1 MSSSARNA
9 LAAFGPGAFTESGTA
24 TPSTLV
30 AALEHEVLHRVIG
43 AAEAAARDAVEELNA
58 LGHQL
63 VADPDAPLCFA
74 GALPDGRTLRLEVN
88 VVGSSSLRVLASGE
102 LPEELIPTPGEARF
116 YEQVDAARARE
127 AREGYDALAGE
138 EKLALCL
145 GEMEAE
151 VNNGGWEQYFLNSAG
166 DHAHDALRALD
177 AIGAGIAAGIL
188 REAMKVFGKDGPPAD
203 RGAREQRLLAL
214 TTKQRAT
221 LDRLS
226 TRYYARAEPIADI
239 AGNSRGLAL
248 PPAT

>member
-1 MSSSARNA
+1 MT
-9 LAAFGPGAFTESGTA
+9 LAAFTPDAFTASATA

-30 AALEHEVLHRVIG
+30 AGVEHEVLQRVIR
-43 AAEAAARDAVEELNA
+43 AAEAAARDAVAELNA

-63 VADPDAPLCFA
+63 AADPDAPLSFA
-74 GALPDGRTLRLEVN
+74 GALPDGRTLHLEVS
-88 VVGSSSLRVLASGE
+88 VVGSSSLRVLAPGE
-102 LPEELIPTPGEARF
+102 LPAELVPSPGEARF
-116 YEQVDAARARE
+116 YQRLDAARARE
-127 AREGYDALAGE
+127 AREGYDALSGD

-166 DHAHDALRALD
+166 DHAHDAHRALE
-177 AIGAGIAAGIL
+177 ALGATTAAGIL

-214 TTKQRAT
+214 TEKQRAT

-239 AGNSRGLAL
+239 AGNSSGLTL
-248 PPAT
+248 PPPA

>member
-1 MSSSARNA
+1 MT
-9 LAAFGPGAFTESGTA
+9 LAPFTPGAFTASATA
-24 TPSTLV
+24 TPSPLV
-30 AALEHEVLHRVIG
+30 AGIEHEVLQRVIR
-43 AAEAAARDAVEELNA
+43 AAEAAARDAVAELNS

-63 VADPDAPLCFA
+63 APDPEAPLCFA

-88 VVGSSSLRVLASGE
+88 VVGSTSLRVLAPGE
-102 LPEELIPTPGEARF
+102 RPEEFMPTPGEARF
-116 YEQVDAARARE
+116 YQRVDDARARE
-127 AREGYDALAGE
+127 AREGWDALAGE
-138 EKLALCL
+138 ERLALCL

-177 AIGAGIAAGIL
+177 AIGATTAAGIL

-203 RGAREQRLLAL
+203 RAARELHLLAL
-214 TTKQRAT
+214 TARQRAT

-239 AGNSRGLAL
+239 AGNSWGLTL